1 MAKPRHKVHVQ
12 TGAKTISQSSK
23 AATNL
28 QPPFTLF
35 YVSLPD
41 ALLPMKIN
49 NEKIFIVGSSPLA
62 FSTTEELCTQRLQE
76 TPIIYFYL
84 SIPNFHLPY
93 PTGMRVSKFV
103 KSYHNKAY
111 SCEFLF
117 YTYGYKSKMKNV
129 SIKTI
134 MIAVSKSFPN
144 LYLLSEDEVTC
155 FSPNVANIA
164 PPVWGCVNIARRKR
178 LSLHSVANSLVSK

>member
-1 MAKPRHKVHVQ
+1 MFFRKIFDNDTSFNPKKEAQRYSQITVLDELTMAKPRHKVHAQ

-35 YVSLPD
+35 YVSRPD

-76 TPIIYFYL
+76 TPI
-84 SIPNFHLPY
+84 
-93 PTGMRVSKFV
+93 M
-103 KSYHNKAY
+103 
-111 SCEFLF
+111 
-117 YTYGYKSKMKNV
+117 
-129 SIKTI
+129 
-134 MIAVSKSFPN
+134 
-144 LYLLSEDEVTC
+144 YLLLFVHT
-155 FSPNVANIA
+155 
-164 PPVWGCVNIARRKR
+164 KL
-178 LSLHSVANSLVSK
+178 LSFTLSHRGIKICEIIS